1 MVDVE
6 LKCSLNTTQKEE
18 RIMTTNTLPRLLFF
32 CAYRGQNRRAR
43 RRNAITTC
51 FFCPPSSS
59 SSSSSSSSFVS
70 NSRRKR
76 CFSTATNNNNDDDT
90 IAILSS
96 AENATAKRIAKL
108 RTSKTFRE
116 KEKSVVIV
124 GSTVLREILQ
134 AGALG
139 ASEEKDEEKQKKTIR
154 VKSLLFAMEKKKTS
168 RDGESYDDDSQTTTT
183 RDALR
188 RDIADIAGGE
198 EAKKR
203 TEYYATAKVMK
214 KLAGVE
220 NADGIDLVAEL
231 EMPEIREVTEFMMQE
246 KRIEKVLCLDGVQD
260 PGNVGTLL
268 RTAEAFGFDAVGLGP
283 KTCDPFN
290 DKCVRSSKGT
300 AFRMQMF
307 TWKTN
312 EEFFE
317 GLVNGGTFE
326 LKRNVLA
333 AMLAGEN
340 CAEVAREL
348 DDGNNSNNKVC
359 LVLGSEGQGVREEIA
374 SSIRAV
380 TIPTPGVT
388 ERLNVAVAGGI
399 LMSSLTVR

>member
-1 MVDVE
+1 M
-6 LKCSLNTTQKEE
+6 
-18 RIMTTNTLPRLLFF
+18 
-32 CAYRGQNRRAR
+32 
-43 RRNAITTC
+43 
-51 FFCPPSSS
+51 
-59 SSSSSSSSFVS
+59 
-70 NSRRKR
+70 
-76 CFSTATNNNNDDDT
+76 
-90 IAILSS
+90 LSS

-168 RDGESYDDDSQTTTT
+168 RDGESYDDDSQTTTTT

-348 DDGNNSNNKVC
+348 DDGDNSNNKVC
-359 LVLGSEGQGVREEIA
+359 LVLGSEGQGVSEEIA

-388 ERLNVAVAGGI
+388 ESLNVAVAGGI

>member
-1 MVDVE
+1 MMSHHRKRR
-6 LKCSLNTTQKEE
+6 L
-18 RIMTTNTLPRLLFF
+18 MTTNTLPRLLLFF
-32 CAYRGQNRRAR
+32 CAYGGQNGRAR
-43 RRNAITTC
+43 RRNFAITTKC
-51 FFCPPSSS
+51 FFCPPSSPPNA
-59 SSSSSSSSFVS
+59 SSSSSSFVS
-70 NSRRKR
+70 NSRRR
-76 CFSTATNNNNDDDT
+76 RSFSTATNATNDDDT

-168 RDGESYDDDSQTTTT
+168 RDGESYDDDSQT

-188 RDIADIAGGE
+188 RDIAAADIARGE

-348 DDGNNSNNKVC
+348 DDGDNSNNKVC
-359 LVLGSEGQGVREEIA
+359 LVLGSEGQGVSEEIA

-388 ERLNVAVAGGI
+388 ESLNVAVAGGI

>member
-1 MVDVE
+1 MIYSTSSSVSE
-6 LKCSLNTTQKEE
+6 EEEEKEE
-18 RIMTTNTLPRLLFF
+18 KEMR
-32 CAYRGQNRRAR
+32 
-43 RRNAITTC
+43 
-51 FFCPPSSS
+51 
-59 SSSSSSSSFVS
+59 
-70 NSRRKR
+70 
-76 CFSTATNNNNDDDT
+76 
-90 IAILSS
+90 ILSS

-134 AGALG
+134 AGGALG
-139 ASEEKDEEKQKKTIR
+139 ASEEKDDEKKKKTIR
-154 VKSLLFAMEKKKTS
+154 VKSLLFAMEKKTS
-168 RDGESYDDDSQTTTT
+168 RDGESYDDSQTTTT

-188 RDIADIAGGE
+188 RDIAAADIAGGE

-231 EMPEIREVTEFMMQE
+231 EMPEIREVSEFMMQE

-326 LKRNVLA
+326 LKRNVFA

-340 CAEVAREL
+340 CAEVVREL

-359 LVLGSEGQGVREEIA
+359 LVLGSEGQGVSEEIA

-388 ERLNVAVAGGI
+388 ESLNVAVAGGI

>member
-1 MVDVE
+1 M
-6 LKCSLNTTQKEE
+6 
-18 RIMTTNTLPRLLFF
+18 
-32 CAYRGQNRRAR
+32 
-43 RRNAITTC
+43 
-51 FFCPPSSS
+51 
-59 SSSSSSSSFVS
+59 
-70 NSRRKR
+70 
-76 CFSTATNNNNDDDT
+76 
-90 IAILSS
+90 LSS

-139 ASEEKDEEKQKKTIR
+139 ASEEKKKKTIR

-246 KRIEKVLCLDGVQD
+246 KRMEKVLCLDGVQD

-359 LVLGSEGQGVREEIA
+359 LVLGSEGQGVSEEIA
-374 SSIRAV
+374 SSIRAI

-388 ERLNVAVAGGI
+388 ESLNVAVAGGI

>member
-1 MVDVE
+1 MYSTSSSFSE
-6 LKCSLNTTQKEE
+6 EEEQKEE
-18 RIMTTNTLPRLLFF
+18 KKVRI
-32 CAYRGQNRRAR
+32 
-43 RRNAITTC
+43 
-51 FFCPPSSS
+51 
-59 SSSSSSSSFVS
+59 V
-70 NSRRKR
+70 
-76 CFSTATNNNNDDDT
+76 
-90 IAILSS
+90 SS

-139 ASEEKDEEKQKKTIR
+139 ASEEKDEKKKKTIR
-154 VKSLLFAMEKKKTS
+154 VKSLLFAMEKKTS
-168 RDGESYDDDSQTTTT
+168 RDGESYDDDSKTTTT
-183 RDALR
+183 RDELR
-188 RDIADIAGGE
+188 RDIAAADIAGGE

-231 EMPEIREVTEFMMQE
+231 EMPEIREVTEFMMQD
-246 KRIEKVLCLDGVQD
+246 KRSNGKSGARIEKVLCLDGVQD

-359 LVLGSEGQGVREEIA
+359 LVLGSEGQGVSEEIA

-388 ERLNVAVAGGI
+388 ESLNVAVAGGI
-399 LMSSLTVR
+399 LMSSLTIKM

>member
-1 MVDVE
+1 MIYSTSSSVSE
-6 LKCSLNTTQKEE
+6 EEEEKEE
-18 RIMTTNTLPRLLFF
+18 KEMR
-32 CAYRGQNRRAR
+32 
-43 RRNAITTC
+43 
-51 FFCPPSSS
+51 
-59 SSSSSSSSFVS
+59 
-70 NSRRKR
+70 
-76 CFSTATNNNNDDDT
+76 
-90 IAILSS
+90 ILSS

-154 VKSLLFAMEKKKTS
+154 VKSLLFALEKKKTS

-183 RDALR
+183 RDTLR

-231 EMPEIREVTEFMMQE
+231 EMPEIREVSEFMMQE

-359 LVLGSEGQGVREEIA
+359 LVLGSEGQGVSEEIA

-388 ERLNVAVAGGI
+388 ESLNVAVAGGI
-399 LMSSLTVR
+399 LMSSLTVKM

>member
-1 MVDVE
+1 
-6 LKCSLNTTQKEE
+6 
-18 RIMTTNTLPRLLFF
+18 MTTNTLRSLLFF

-43 RRNAITTC
+43 RRNFAIATC
-51 FFCPPSSS
+51 FFCPPSSPPNA
-59 SSSSSSSSFVS
+59 SSSSSSFVS
-70 NSRRKR
+70 NSRRRR
-76 CFSTATNNNNDDDT
+76 CFSTATNTTNDDDT

-139 ASEEKDEEKQKKTIR
+139 ASEEKKKKTIR

-168 RDGESYDDDSQTTTT
+168 RDGESYDDDSQTTTTT

-359 LVLGSEGQGVREEIA
+359 LVLGSEGQGVSEEIA
-374 SSIRAV
+374 SSIRAI

-388 ERLNVAVAGGI
+388 ESLNVAVAGGI

>member
-1 MVDVE
+1 MITR
-6 LKCSLNTTQKEE
+6 SFTT
-18 RIMTTNTLPRLLFF
+18 TTTK
-32 CAYRGQNRRAR
+32 
-43 RRNAITTC
+43 C
-51 FFCPPSSS
+51 FFCPPSS

-70 NSRRKR
+70 NSRRKS
-76 CFSTATNNNNDDDT
+76 CFSTAPRAMMYSTSSSFSEEEEEKEEKEVR
-90 IAILSS
+90 IVSS

-139 ASEEKDEEKQKKTIR
+139 ASEEKDEKKKKTIR
-154 VKSLLFAMEKKKTS
+154 VKSLLFAMEKKTS
-168 RDGESYDDDSQTTTT
+168 RDGESYDDDSKTTTT
-183 RDALR
+183 RDELR
-188 RDIADIAGGE
+188 RDIAAADIAGGE

-231 EMPEIREVTEFMMQE
+231 EMPEIREVTEFMMQD
-246 KRIEKVLCLDGVQD
+246 KRSNGKSGARIEKVLCLDGVQD

-359 LVLGSEGQGVREEIA
+359 LVLGSEGQGVSEEIA

-388 ERLNVAVAGGI
+388 ESLNVAVAGGI
-399 LMSSLTVR
+399 LMSSLTVKM

>member
-1 MVDVE
+1 M
-6 LKCSLNTTQKEE
+6 
-18 RIMTTNTLPRLLFF
+18 
-32 CAYRGQNRRAR
+32 
-43 RRNAITTC
+43 
-51 FFCPPSSS
+51 
-59 SSSSSSSSFVS
+59 
-70 NSRRKR
+70 
-76 CFSTATNNNNDDDT
+76 
-90 IAILSS
+90 LSS

-154 VKSLLFAMEKKKTS
+154 VKFWLMARERKKTS

-359 LVLGSEGQGVREEIA
+359 LVLGSEGQGVSEEIA
-374 SSIRAV
+374 SSIRAI

-388 ERLNVAVAGGI
+388 ESLNVAVAGGI

>member
-1 MVDVE
+1 M
-6 LKCSLNTTQKEE
+6 
-18 RIMTTNTLPRLLFF
+18 
-32 CAYRGQNRRAR
+32 
-43 RRNAITTC
+43 
-51 FFCPPSSS
+51 
-59 SSSSSSSSFVS
+59 
-70 NSRRKR
+70 
-76 CFSTATNNNNDDDT
+76 
-90 IAILSS
+90 LSS

-139 ASEEKDEEKQKKTIR
+139 ASEEKKKKTIR

-359 LVLGSEGQGVREEIA
+359 LVLGSEGQGVSEEIA
-374 SSIRAV
+374 SSIRAI

-388 ERLNVAVAGGI
+388 ESLNVAVAGGI

>member
-1 MVDVE
+1 MMY
-6 LKCSLNTTQKEE
+6 ST
-18 RIMTTNTLPRLLFF
+18 
-32 CAYRGQNRRAR
+32 
-43 RRNAITTC
+43 
-51 FFCPPSSS
+51 
-59 SSSSSSSSFVS
+59 SSSFSEEGEEKEQKEV
-70 NSRRKR
+70 R
-76 CFSTATNNNNDDDT
+76 
-90 IAILSS
+90 IVSS

-139 ASEEKDEEKQKKTIR
+139 ASEEKDEKKKKTIR
-154 VKSLLFAMEKKKTS
+154 VKSLLFAMEKKTS
-168 RDGESYDDDSQTTTT
+168 RDGESYDDDSKTTTT
-183 RDALR
+183 RDELR
-188 RDIADIAGGE
+188 RDIAAADIAGGE

-231 EMPEIREVTEFMMQE
+231 EMPEIREVTEFMMQD
-246 KRIEKVLCLDGVQD
+246 KRSNGKSGARIEKVLCLDGVQD

-359 LVLGSEGQGVREEIA
+359 LVLGSEGQGVSEEIA

-388 ERLNVAVAGGI
+388 ESLNVAVAGGI
-399 LMSSLTVR
+399 LMSSLTVKM

>member
-1 MVDVE
+1 M
-6 LKCSLNTTQKEE
+6 
-18 RIMTTNTLPRLLFF
+18 
-32 CAYRGQNRRAR
+32 
-43 RRNAITTC
+43 
-51 FFCPPSSS
+51 
-59 SSSSSSSSFVS
+59 
-70 NSRRKR
+70 
-76 CFSTATNNNNDDDT
+76 
-90 IAILSS
+90 LSS

-139 ASEEKDEEKQKKTIR
+139 ASEEKKKKTIR

-188 RDIADIAGGE
+188 RDIADIARGE

-359 LVLGSEGQGVREEIA
+359 LVLGSEGQGVSEEIA
-374 SSIRAV
+374 SSIRAI

-388 ERLNVAVAGGI
+388 ESLNVAVAGGI

>member
-1 MVDVE
+1 
-6 LKCSLNTTQKEE
+6 
-18 RIMTTNTLPRLLFF
+18 MTTNTLRSLLFF

-43 RRNAITTC
+43 RRNFAITTC
-51 FFCPPSSS
+51 FFCPPSSPPNA

-70 NSRRKR
+70 NSRRRR
-76 CFSTATNNNNDDDT
+76 CFSTATNTTNDDDT

-139 ASEEKDEEKQKKTIR
+139 ASEEKKKKTIR

-359 LVLGSEGQGVREEIA
+359 LVLGSEGQGVSEEIA
-374 SSIRAV
+374 SSIRAI

-388 ERLNVAVAGGI
+388 ESLNVAVAGGI

>member
-1 MVDVE
+1 MY
-6 LKCSLNTTQKEE
+6 ST
-18 RIMTTNTLPRLLFF
+18 
-32 CAYRGQNRRAR
+32 
-43 RRNAITTC
+43 
-51 FFCPPSSS
+51 
-59 SSSSSSSSFVS
+59 SSSFSEEEEEKEEKEV
-70 NSRRKR
+70 R
-76 CFSTATNNNNDDDT
+76 
-90 IAILSS
+90 IVSS

-139 ASEEKDEEKQKKTIR
+139 ASEEKDEKKKMTIR
-154 VKSLLFAMEKKKTS
+154 VKSLLFAMEKKTS
-168 RDGESYDDDSQTTTT
+168 RDGESYDDDSKTTTT
-183 RDALR
+183 RDELR
-188 RDIADIAGGE
+188 RDIAAADIAGGE

-231 EMPEIREVTEFMMQE
+231 EMPEIREVTEFMMQD
-246 KRIEKVLCLDGVQD
+246 KRSNGKSGARIEKVLCLDGVQD

-359 LVLGSEGQGVREEIA
+359 LVLGSEGQGVSEEIA

-388 ERLNVAVAGGI
+388 ESLNVAVAGGI
-399 LMSSLTVR
+399 LMSSLTVKM

>member
-1 MVDVE
+1 MY
-6 LKCSLNTTQKEE
+6 ST
-18 RIMTTNTLPRLLFF
+18 
-32 CAYRGQNRRAR
+32 
-43 RRNAITTC
+43 
-51 FFCPPSSS
+51 
-59 SSSSSSSSFVS
+59 SSSFSEEGEEKEQKEV
-70 NSRRKR
+70 R
-76 CFSTATNNNNDDDT
+76 
-90 IAILSS
+90 IVSS

-139 ASEEKDEEKQKKTIR
+139 ASEEKDEKKKKTIR
-154 VKSLLFAMEKKKTS
+154 VKSLLFAMEKKTS
-168 RDGESYDDDSQTTTT
+168 RDGESYDDDSKTTTT
-183 RDALR
+183 RDELR
-188 RDIADIAGGE
+188 RDIAAADIAGGE

-231 EMPEIREVTEFMMQE
+231 EMPEIREVTEFMMQD
-246 KRIEKVLCLDGVQD
+246 KRSNGKSGARIEKVLCLDGVQD

-359 LVLGSEGQGVREEIA
+359 LVLGSEGQGVSEEIA

-388 ERLNVAVAGGI
+388 ESLNVAVAGGI
-399 LMSSLTVR
+399 LMSSLTVKM

>member
-1 MVDVE
+1 MMY
-6 LKCSLNTTQKEE
+6 ST
-18 RIMTTNTLPRLLFF
+18 
-32 CAYRGQNRRAR
+32 
-43 RRNAITTC
+43 
-51 FFCPPSSS
+51 
-59 SSSSSSSSFVS
+59 SSSFSEEGEEKEQKEV
-70 NSRRKR
+70 R
-76 CFSTATNNNNDDDT
+76 
-90 IAILSS
+90 IVSS

-139 ASEEKDEEKQKKTIR
+139 ASEEKDEKKKKTIR
-154 VKSLLFAMEKKKTS
+154 VKSLLLAMEKKTS
-168 RDGESYDDDSQTTTT
+168 RDGESYDDDSKTTTT
-183 RDALR
+183 RDELR
-188 RDIADIAGGE
+188 RDIAAADIAGGE

-231 EMPEIREVTEFMMQE
+231 EMPEIREVTEFMMQD
-246 KRIEKVLCLDGVQD
+246 KRSNGKSGARIEKVLCLDGVQD

-359 LVLGSEGQGVREEIA
+359 LVLGSEGQGVSEEIA

-388 ERLNVAVAGGI
+388 ESLNVAVAGGI
-399 LMSSLTVR
+399 LMSSLTVKM

>member
-1 MVDVE
+1 M
-6 LKCSLNTTQKEE
+6 
-18 RIMTTNTLPRLLFF
+18 
-32 CAYRGQNRRAR
+32 
-43 RRNAITTC
+43 
-51 FFCPPSSS
+51 
-59 SSSSSSSSFVS
+59 
-70 NSRRKR
+70 
-76 CFSTATNNNNDDDT
+76 
-90 IAILSS
+90 LSS

-139 ASEEKDEEKQKKTIR
+139 ASEEKKKKTIR

-312 EEFFE
+312 EEIFE

-359 LVLGSEGQGVREEIA
+359 LVLGSEGQGVSEEIA
-374 SSIRAV
+374 SSIRAI

-388 ERLNVAVAGGI
+388 ESLNVAVAGGI

>member
-1 MVDVE
+1 
-6 LKCSLNTTQKEE
+6 
-18 RIMTTNTLPRLLFF
+18 
-32 CAYRGQNRRAR
+32 
-43 RRNAITTC
+43 
-51 FFCPPSSS
+51 
-59 SSSSSSSSFVS
+59 
-70 NSRRKR
+70 
-76 CFSTATNNNNDDDT
+76 
-90 IAILSS
+90 
-96 AENATAKRIAKL
+96 
-108 RTSKTFRE
+108 
-116 KEKSVVIV
+116 
-124 GSTVLREILQ
+124 LREILQ

-139 ASEEKDEEKQKKTIR
+139 ASEEKDEKKKKTIR
-154 VKSLLFAMEKKKTS
+154 VKSLLFAMEKKTS
-168 RDGESYDDDSQTTTT
+168 RDGESYDDDSKTTTT
-183 RDALR
+183 RDELR
-188 RDIADIAGGE
+188 RDIAAADIAGGE

-231 EMPEIREVTEFMMQE
+231 EMPEIREVTEFMMQD
-246 KRIEKVLCLDGVQD
+246 KRSNGKSGARIEKVLCLDGVQD

-359 LVLGSEGQGVREEIA
+359 LVLGSEGQGVSEEIA

-388 ERLNVAVAGGI
+388 ESLNVAVAGGI
-399 LMSSLTVR
+399 LMSSLTVKM

>member
-1 MVDVE
+1 MIYSTSSSVSE
-6 LKCSLNTTQKEE
+6 EEEEKEE
-18 RIMTTNTLPRLLFF
+18 KEMR
-32 CAYRGQNRRAR
+32 
-43 RRNAITTC
+43 
-51 FFCPPSSS
+51 
-59 SSSSSSSSFVS
+59 
-70 NSRRKR
+70 
-76 CFSTATNNNNDDDT
+76 
-90 IAILSS
+90 ILSS

-139 ASEEKDEEKQKKTIR
+139 ASEEKDDEKKKKTIR
-154 VKSLLFAMEKKKTS
+154 VKSLLFAMEKKTS
-168 RDGESYDDDSQTTTT
+168 RDGESYDDSQTTTT

-188 RDIADIAGGE
+188 RDIAAADIAGGE

-231 EMPEIREVTEFMMQE
+231 EMPEIREVSEFMMQE

-348 DDGNNSNNKVC
+348 DDGDNSNNKVC
-359 LVLGSEGQGVREEIA
+359 LVLGSEGQGVSEEIA

-388 ERLNVAVAGGI
+388 ESLNVAVAGGI
-399 LMSSLTVR
+399 LMSSLTVKM

>member
-1 MVDVE
+1 
-6 LKCSLNTTQKEE
+6 
-18 RIMTTNTLPRLLFF
+18 
-32 CAYRGQNRRAR
+32 
-43 RRNAITTC
+43 
-51 FFCPPSSS
+51 
-59 SSSSSSSSFVS
+59 
-70 NSRRKR
+70 
-76 CFSTATNNNNDDDT
+76 
-90 IAILSS
+90 
-96 AENATAKRIAKL
+96 
-108 RTSKTFRE
+108 
-116 KEKSVVIV
+116 
-124 GSTVLREILQ
+124 
-134 AGALG
+134 
-139 ASEEKDEEKQKKTIR
+139 
-154 VKSLLFAMEKKKTS
+154 MEKKKTS
-168 RDGESYDDDSQTTTT
+168 RDGESYDDDSQTTTTT

-203 TEYYATAKVMK
+203 TEYYETAKVMK

-359 LVLGSEGQGVREEIA
+359 LVLGSEGQGVNEEIA
-374 SSIRAV
+374 SSIRAI

-388 ERLNVAVAGGI
+388 ESLNVAVAGGI

>member
-1 MVDVE
+1 MMSHHRKRR
-6 LKCSLNTTQKEE
+6 L
-18 RIMTTNTLPRLLFF
+18 MTTNTLPRLLSFF
-32 CAYRGQNRRAR
+32 CAYGGQNGRAR
-43 RRNAITTC
+43 RGNFAITTKC
-51 FFCPPSSS
+51 FFCPPSSPPNA
-59 SSSSSSSSFVS
+59 SSSSSSFVS
-70 NSRRKR
+70 NSRRR
-76 CFSTATNNNNDDDT
+76 RSFSTATNATNDDDT

-359 LVLGSEGQGVREEIA
+359 LVLGSEGQGVSEEIA
-374 SSIRAV
+374 SSIRAI

-388 ERLNVAVAGGI
+388 ESLNVAVAGGI

>member
-1 MVDVE
+1 
-6 LKCSLNTTQKEE
+6 
-18 RIMTTNTLPRLLFF
+18 MTTNTLPRLVLF

-43 RRNAITTC
+43 RRNFAITTC
-51 FFCPPSSS
+51 FFCPPSSPPNAS

-70 NSRRKR
+70 NSRRRR
-76 CFSTATNNNNDDDT
+76 CFSTATNTTNDDDT

-183 RDALR
+183 TRDALR

-198 EAKKR
+198 EAKNR

-348 DDGNNSNNKVC
+348 DDGDNSNNKMC
-359 LVLGSEGQGVREEIA
+359 LVLGSEGQGVSEEIA

-388 ERLNVAVAGGI
+388 ESLNVAVAGGI

>member
-1 MVDVE
+1 M
-6 LKCSLNTTQKEE
+6 
-18 RIMTTNTLPRLLFF
+18 
-32 CAYRGQNRRAR
+32 
-43 RRNAITTC
+43 
-51 FFCPPSSS
+51 
-59 SSSSSSSSFVS
+59 
-70 NSRRKR
+70 
-76 CFSTATNNNNDDDT
+76 
-90 IAILSS
+90 LSS

-139 ASEEKDEEKQKKTIR
+139 ASEEKKKKTIR

-168 RDGESYDDDSQTTTT
+168 RDGESYDDDSQT

-348 DDGNNSNNKVC
+348 DDGDNSNNKVC
-359 LVLGSEGQGVREEIA
+359 LVLGSEGQGVSEEIA
-374 SSIRAV
+374 SSIRAI

-388 ERLNVAVAGGI
+388 ESLNVAVAGGI

>member
-1 MVDVE
+1 
-6 LKCSLNTTQKEE
+6 
-18 RIMTTNTLPRLLFF
+18 MTTNTLPRLLLF
-32 CAYRGQNRRAR
+32 CAYRGQNRLRAR
-43 RRNAITTC
+43 RGNFAITTK
-51 FFCPPSSS
+51 
-59 SSSSSSSSFVS
+59 
-70 NSRRKR
+70 KR
-76 CFSTATNNNNDDDT
+76 CFSTAPCAMIYSTSSSVSEEEEEKEEKEMR
-90 IAILSS
+90 ILSS

-139 ASEEKDEEKQKKTIR
+139 ASEEKDDEKKKKTIR
-154 VKSLLFAMEKKKTS
+154 VKSLLFAMEKKTS
-168 RDGESYDDDSQTTTT
+168 RDGESYDDSQTTTT

-188 RDIADIAGGE
+188 RDIAAADIAGGE

-231 EMPEIREVTEFMMQE
+231 EMPEIREVSEFMMQE

-326 LKRNVLA
+326 LKRNVFA

-340 CAEVAREL
+340 CAEVVREL

-359 LVLGSEGQGVREEIA
+359 LVLGSEGQGVSEEIA

-388 ERLNVAVAGGI
+388 ESLNVAVAGGI

>member
-1 MVDVE
+1 MY
-6 LKCSLNTTQKEE
+6 ST
-18 RIMTTNTLPRLLFF
+18 
-32 CAYRGQNRRAR
+32 
-43 RRNAITTC
+43 
-51 FFCPPSSS
+51 
-59 SSSSSSSSFVS
+59 SSSFSEEEEEKEEKEV
-70 NSRRKR
+70 R
-76 CFSTATNNNNDDDT
+76 
-90 IAILSS
+90 IVSS

-139 ASEEKDEEKQKKTIR
+139 ASEEKDEKKKKTIR
-154 VKSLLFAMEKKKTS
+154 VKSLLFAMEKKTS
-168 RDGESYDDDSQTTTT
+168 RDGESYDDDSKTTTT
-183 RDALR
+183 RDELR
-188 RDIADIAGGE
+188 RDIAAADIAGGE

-231 EMPEIREVTEFMMQE
+231 EMPEIREVTDFMMQD
-246 KRIEKVLCLDGVQD
+246 KRSNGKSGARIEKVLCLDGVQD

-359 LVLGSEGQGVREEIA
+359 LVLGSEGQGVSEEIA

-388 ERLNVAVAGGI
+388 ESLNVAVAGGI
-399 LMSSLTVR
+399 LMSSLTVKM

>member
-1 MVDVE
+1 M
-6 LKCSLNTTQKEE
+6 
-18 RIMTTNTLPRLLFF
+18 
-32 CAYRGQNRRAR
+32 
-43 RRNAITTC
+43 
-51 FFCPPSSS
+51 
-59 SSSSSSSSFVS
+59 
-70 NSRRKR
+70 
-76 CFSTATNNNNDDDT
+76 
-90 IAILSS
+90 LSS

-139 ASEEKDEEKQKKTIR
+139 ASEEKKKKTIR

-168 RDGESYDDDSQTTTT
+168 RDGESYDGESQTTTT

-188 RDIADIAGGE
+188 RDIAAAAGGE

-348 DDGNNSNNKVC
+348 DDGDNSNNKVC
-359 LVLGSEGQGVREEIA
+359 LVLGSEGQGVSEEIA
-374 SSIRAV
+374 SSIRAI

-388 ERLNVAVAGGI
+388 ESLNVAVAGGI

>member
-1 MVDVE
+1 MVAVE
-6 LKCSLNTTQKEE
+6 LNFVTLNTTHKEE
-18 RIMTTNTLPRLLFF
+18 RMTNTLPRLLLF
-32 CAYRGQNRRAR
+32 CAYRGQNRLRAR
-43 RRNAITTC
+43 RRDASFTTTTC
-51 FFCPPSSS
+51 FFCPPPS

-70 NSRRKR
+70 NSRRRR
-76 CFSTATNNNNDDDT
+76 CFSTATNTTNDEDT

-139 ASEEKDEEKQKKTIR
+139 ASEEKKKKTIR

-168 RDGESYDDDSQTTTT
+168 RDGESYDDDSQTTTTT

-359 LVLGSEGQGVREEIA
+359 LVLGSEGQGVSEEIA
-374 SSIRAV
+374 SSIRAI

-388 ERLNVAVAGGI
+388 ESLNVAVAGGI

>member
-1 MVDVE
+1 M
-6 LKCSLNTTQKEE
+6 
-18 RIMTTNTLPRLLFF
+18 
-32 CAYRGQNRRAR
+32 
-43 RRNAITTC
+43 
-51 FFCPPSSS
+51 
-59 SSSSSSSSFVS
+59 
-70 NSRRKR
+70 
-76 CFSTATNNNNDDDT
+76 
-90 IAILSS
+90 LSS

-139 ASEEKDEEKQKKTIR
+139 ASEEKKKKTIR

-168 RDGESYDDDSQTTTT
+168 RDGESYDDDSQT

-359 LVLGSEGQGVREEIA
+359 LVLGSEGQGVSEEIA
-374 SSIRAV
+374 SSIRAI

-388 ERLNVAVAGGI
+388 ESLNVAVAGGI

>member
-1 MVDVE
+1 MIYSTSSSVSE
-6 LKCSLNTTQKEE
+6 EEEEKEE
-18 RIMTTNTLPRLLFF
+18 KEMR
-32 CAYRGQNRRAR
+32 
-43 RRNAITTC
+43 
-51 FFCPPSSS
+51 
-59 SSSSSSSSFVS
+59 
-70 NSRRKR
+70 
-76 CFSTATNNNNDDDT
+76 
-90 IAILSS
+90 ILSS

-139 ASEEKDEEKQKKTIR
+139 ASEEKKKKTIR

-168 RDGESYDDDSQTTTT
+168 RDGESYDDDSQTTTTT

-231 EMPEIREVTEFMMQE
+231 EMPEIREVMEFMMQE

-359 LVLGSEGQGVREEIA
+359 LVLGSEGQGVSEEIA
-374 SSIRAV
+374 SSIRAI

-388 ERLNVAVAGGI
+388 ESLNVAVAGGI

>member
-1 MVDVE
+1 
-6 LKCSLNTTQKEE
+6 
-18 RIMTTNTLPRLLFF
+18 MTTNTLRSLLFF

-43 RRNAITTC
+43 RRNFASTTC
-51 FFCPPSSS
+51 FFCPPSSPPNA
-59 SSSSSSSSFVS
+59 SSSSSSFVS
-70 NSRRKR
+70 NSRRR
-76 CFSTATNNNNDDDT
+76 RSFSTATNATNDDDT

-168 RDGESYDDDSQTTTT
+168 RDGESYDDDSQT

-188 RDIADIAGGE
+188 RDIAAADIARGE

-348 DDGNNSNNKVC
+348 DDGDNSNNKVC
-359 LVLGSEGQGVREEIA
+359 LVLGSEGQGVSEEIA

-388 ERLNVAVAGGI
+388 ESLNVAVAGGI

>member
-1 MVDVE
+1 MMY
-6 LKCSLNTTQKEE
+6 ST
-18 RIMTTNTLPRLLFF
+18 
-32 CAYRGQNRRAR
+32 
-43 RRNAITTC
+43 
-51 FFCPPSSS
+51 
-59 SSSSSSSSFVS
+59 SSSFSEEEEEKEEKEV
-70 NSRRKR
+70 R
-76 CFSTATNNNNDDDT
+76 
-90 IAILSS
+90 IVSS

-139 ASEEKDEEKQKKTIR
+139 ASEEKDEKKKKTIR
-154 VKSLLFAMEKKKTS
+154 VKSLLFAMEKKTS
-168 RDGESYDDDSQTTTT
+168 RDGESYDDDSKTTTT
-183 RDALR
+183 RDELR
-188 RDIADIAGGE
+188 RDIAAADIAGGE

-231 EMPEIREVTEFMMQE
+231 EMPEIREVTEFMMQD
-246 KRIEKVLCLDGVQD
+246 KRSNGKSGARIEKVLCLDGVQD

-359 LVLGSEGQGVREEIA
+359 LVLGSEGQGVSEEIA

-388 ERLNVAVAGGI
+388 ESLNVAVAGGI
-399 LMSSLTVR
+399 LMSSLTVKM